1 MRRHFTAYILAAFTS
16 IFLTA
21 QTNAQIRPY
30 VLEGTEVHSVPS
42 KILGRDYE
50 IFVSLPESYP
60 IKEDAKND
68 PKKETTKPN
77 APKAYPVMFVTD
89 ANYAFP
95 LLRSINRRVADHG
108 ENLQEFILVA
118 LSYAKGDDPAFS
130 RDRDYTPTDI
140 DRKKTRAIDQNG
152 EVYGQAEKYR
162 RYVAEEVFPYVA
174 QHFRADMKRKV
185 FAGHSYGALFGAHVL
200 LTSPAM
206 FNNYILSSASL
217 WFDNGVIFDTERRYA
232 AANVDLPAKVLLL
245 NGAYETVR
253 PNTKN
258 RRFNKNRDLI
268 TDMRR
273 FERQL
278 KSHRYPSLS
287 VQSEVIAD
295 EDHLTVAPA
304 ALTRGLLWAFGK
316 P

>member
-1 MRRHFTAYILAAFTS
+1 
-16 IFLTA
+16 
-21 QTNAQIRPY
+21 
-30 VLEGTEVHSVPS
+30 
-42 KILGRDYE
+42 
-50 IFVSLPESYP
+50 
-60 IKEDAKND
+60 
-68 PKKETTKPN
+68 
-77 APKAYPVMFVTD
+77 MFVTD

-217 WFDNGVIFDTERRYA
+217 WFDNGVMFDTERRYA

>member
-1 MRRHFTAYILAAFTS
+1 MRRHFTAYIFAAFAS

-50 IFVSLPESYP
+50 IFVSLPDCYS

-68 PKKETTKPN
+68 SKKETTKPN

-118 LSYAKGDDPAFS
+118 LPYAKGEHSAFS
-130 RDRDYTPTDI
+130 RDREYTPTDI

-152 EVYGQAEKYR
+152 EIYGQAEKYR

-174 QHFRADMKRKV
+174 QHFRAYMK
-185 FAGHSYGALFGAHVL
+185 
-200 LTSPAM
+200 
-206 FNNYILSSASL
+206 
-217 WFDNGVIFDTERRYA
+217 
-232 AANVDLPAKVLLL
+232 
-245 NGAYETVR
+245 
-253 PNTKN
+253 
-258 RRFNKNRDLI
+258 
-268 TDMRR
+268 R
-273 FERQL
+273 FERPL
-278 KSHRYPSLS
+278 KSH
-287 VQSEVIAD
+287 
-295 EDHLTVAPA
+295 
-304 ALTRGLLWAFGK
+304 
-316 P
+316 

>member
-1 MRRHFTAYILAAFTS
+1 MTS
-16 IFLTA
+16 
-21 QTNAQIRPY
+21 
-30 VLEGTEVHSVPS
+30 
-42 KILGRDYE
+42 
-50 IFVSLPESYP
+50 
-60 IKEDAKND
+60 
-68 PKKETTKPN
+68 KKATTKPN

-118 LSYAKGDDPAFS
+118 LPYAKGEHSAFS
-130 RDRDYTPTDI
+130 RDREYTPTDI

-152 EVYGQAEKYR
+152 EIYGQAEKYR

-174 QHFRADMKRKV
+174 QHFRADMKR
-185 FAGHSYGALFGAHVL
+185 
-200 LTSPAM
+200 
-206 FNNYILSSASL
+206 
-217 WFDNGVIFDTERRYA
+217 
-232 AANVDLPAKVLLL
+232 
-245 NGAYETVR
+245 
-253 PNTKN
+253 
-258 RRFNKNRDLI
+258 
-268 TDMRR
+268 

-278 KSHRYPSLS
+278 KSHRYPGLS

-304 ALTRGLLWAFGK
+304 ALTRGLLWAFSK